1 MYIYIYRDAHMFHQL
16 YFKNYV
22 PASKFTAII
31 KYIANTYNF
40 YDHRWI
46 FPPNP
51 TSSGGTPQ

>member
-1 MYIYIYRDAHMFHQL
+1 MFHQL